1 MILFDVKYGY
11 IMTQDYFLIVKD
23 IVKFL
28 VYIVISMF
36 IEEFI
41 FNQCFFKKY
50 IYVSKFLIRL
60 V

>member
-11 IMTQDYFLIVKD
+11 IMIQDYFLIVKD

-50 IYVSKFLIRL
+50 IYVRKFLIRL

>member
-11 IMTQDYFLIVKD
+11 IMIQNYFLIVKD

-41 FNQCFFKKY
+41 FNLCLFKKY